1 MLWKNLYCAFYQSKQ
16 RLGHHLVIPV
26 ITVSKKFFDE
36 AAADL
41 RQDVSWLT
49 SQGEDNR
56 VVYWLFLLNRV
67 CR

>member
-1 MLWKNLYCAFYQSKQ
+1 LA
-16 RLGHHLVIPV
+16 HHLVIPV

-36 AAADL
+36 ASADL

>member
-1 MLWKNLYCAFYQSKQ
+1 MLWTNLYCAFYQSKQ
-16 RLGHHLVIPV
+16 RLARHLVIPV

-36 AAADL
+36 AIVDL

-56 VVYWLFLLNRV
+56 MVYRLF
-67 CR
+67 